1 MLVREASV
9 KICLFGDARSVH
21 LRGLAQGLAGRGHH
35 VHVVTHKPPVI
46 PGVSVERFRI
56 PGPTLAN
63 LRRWHTRQ
71 EQYLRGFLQGFDVV
85 NVHFL
90 SDWGFTPEIMSDGCL
105 IASAW
110 GSDIVPP
117 PGEGSPAPE
126 LTASRVMLLR
136 NANGVTTC
144 GPTFASA
151 VAGFARID
159 LECIDVVPFG
169 VDLKLFRP
177 GEAALRES
185 TDSHRVGF
193 FKGFR
198 QVYGPTVLVRAIPLV
213 LEELPNTRFD
223 LVGDGPQLTECRTLA
238 AELGVDSSVQWIAR
252 QPHDNIPNLLAQWDL
267 TVIASV
273 HEAFGVAAL
282 ESSAMGVPV
291 VATDVGGLQD
301 TVCHEETGLLVPAKS
316 VEALANAIVALLRN
330 GPRRLQMGL
339 AGREWVKEHFD
350 RQVVLDQWVHTY
362 HRALDRA
369 SALV

>member
-1 MLVREASV
+1 M

-35 VHVVTHKPPVI
+35 VHIVTHKPAVI

-63 LRRWHTRQ
+63 LRRWHTRHA
-71 EQYLRGFLQGFDVV
+71 QYLRGFLRRFDIA

-105 IASAW
+105 VASAW

-117 PGEGSPAPE
+117 PGEGPPSPE
-126 LTASRVMLLR
+126 LTATRVMLLR
-136 NANGVTTC
+136 NADAVTTC
-144 GPTFASA
+144 GPTFAAA
-151 VAGFARID
+151 VATFAHIDTERID
-159 LECIDVVPFG
+159 VAPFG

-177 GEAALRES
+177 GEAAVKQCP
-185 TDSHRVGF
+185 DSHRVGF

-198 QVYGPTVLVRAIPLV
+198 QVYGPTFLVRAIPLV
-213 LEELPNTRFD
+213 LDELPDTRFD

-273 HEAFGVAAL
+273 YEAFGVAAL

-291 VATDVGGLQD
+291 VATDVGGLRD
-301 TVCHEETGLLVPAKS
+301 TVCHGKTGLLVPAKS
-316 VEALANAIVALLRN
+316 VEALATAIVALLRD

-339 AGREWVKEHFD
+339 AGRKWVREHFD
-350 RQVVLDQWVHTY
+350 RQRVLDQWVHTF

-369 SALV
+369 SAFV